1 MNCYVKIGITIL
13 NDTTKD
19 LKNLN
24 ELGIYLAKQ
33 TDIDALKSLKLL
45 ILASENSMLD
55 KDFDINSI
63 KSYTDTETI
72 MHVTHKRNESVVGN
86 LSMNPQNIGL
96 ELMDYILHNYKVD
109 LTVHPYDNGHTIFD
123 FWARSFARIE
133 DDQDIFYKRY
143 DMIDKKLEIA
153 SYMIQ
158 NGLLDVNQI
167 DFLLTSF
174 DRCIQRK
181 HSYTREQLLRMQQIF
196 NSIKLKEQLEL
207 NVANLITQ
215 KKIELNCSKDELIKK
230 LSSIENQV
238 ETSSDRRDFW
248 DELSNYR
255 MLDDQ
260 CIYML
265 QTIPTLVKKKIIK

>member
-1 MNCYVKIGITIL
+1 MNCYVKSGIAIL

-55 KDFDINSI
+55 KYFDINSV
-63 KSYTDTETI
+63 KSYTETFIRDTY
-72 MHVTHKRNESVVGN
+72 KRNESVVGN

-96 ELMDYILHNYKVD
+96 ELMDYILKNYKID
-109 LTVHPYDNGHTIFD
+109 LTVQPYDSGYTIFD

-133 DDQDIFYKRY
+133 DDQDTFYKRY

-158 NGLLDVNQI
+158 NGLLDVSQI

-181 HSYTREQLLRMQQIF
+181 HSYTREQLLRMQEIF
-196 NSIKLKEQLEL
+196 DSVKLKEQLEL

-215 KKIELNCSKDELIKK
+215 NKIELNCSKDELVKK
-230 LSSIENQV
+230 LLSIESQV
-238 ETSSDRRDFW
+238 ESSSNKRDSW
-248 DELSNYR
+248 DELSNYQ
-255 MLDDQ
+255 MLNDQ
-260 CIYML
+260 CVYML
-265 QTIPTLVKKKIIK
+265 QTIPTLVKKKVIK

>member
-1 MNCYVKIGITIL
+1 MNWYVKSGIAIL

-33 TDIDALKSLKLL
+33 TNIDALKSLKLL

-55 KDFDINSI
+55 KDFNININSI
-63 KSYTDTETI
+63 KTYTETI
-72 MHVTHKRNESVVGN
+72 IRDTYKRNESLIGN

-96 ELMDYILHNYKVD
+96 ELMDYILHNYEVD
-109 LTVHPYDNGHTIFD
+109 LTVQPYDSGYTIFD

-153 SYMIQ
+153 SFMIQ
-158 NGLLDVNQI
+158 KGLLDINQI
-167 DFLLTSF
+167 DFLLTTF

-181 HSYTREQLLRMQQIF
+181 HSYTEEQLLRMQEIF
-196 NSIKLKEQLEL
+196 NNIKLKEQLEL
-207 NVANLITQ
+207 NVANLVTQ
-215 KKIELNCSKDELIKK
+215 NKIKLNCSRDELIKK
-230 LSSIENQV
+230 LSETRTQV
-238 ETSSDRRDFW
+238 EASSDKTDFW
-248 DELSNYR
+248 DELLNYQ
-255 MLDDQ
+255 MLNDQ

>member
-1 MNCYVKIGITIL
+1 MNCYVKSGIAIL
-13 NDTTKD
+13 NDTTED

-55 KDFDINSI
+55 KDFDISSV
-63 KSYTDTETI
+63 KSYTETI
-72 MHVTHKRNESVVGN
+72 MRDTYKRNESVVGN

-96 ELMDYILHNYKVD
+96 ELMDYILKNYKID
-109 LTVHPYDNGHTIFD
+109 LTVQPYDSGYTIFD

-174 DRCIQRK
+174 ERCIQRK
-181 HSYTREQLLRMQQIF
+181 HSYTREQLLRMQDIF
-196 NSIKLKEQLEL
+196 NSIKLKEQLEF
-207 NVANLITQ
+207 NVTNLIIQ
-215 KKIELNCSKDELIKK
+215 NKIILNCSKDEFIKK
-230 LSSIENQV
+230 LSSIKKQV
-238 ETSSDRRDFW
+238 ESSSDRRDSW
-248 DELSNYR
+248 DELSNYQ
-255 MLDDQ
+255 MLNGQ
-260 CIYML
+260 YIYML
-265 QTIPTLVKKKIIK
+265 KNITTLVKKKVIK

>member
-1 MNCYVKIGITIL
+1 MNCYVKSGIAIL

-45 ILASENSMLD
+45 ILASENSKLD

-63 KSYTDTETI
+63 KSYTETFMRDTY
-72 MHVTHKRNESVVGN
+72 KRNESVVGN

-96 ELMDYILHNYKVD
+96 ELMDYILKNYKID
-109 LTVHPYDNGHTIFD
+109 LTVQPYDSGYTIFD

-133 DDQDIFYKRY
+133 DDKDIFYKRY

-181 HSYTREQLLRMQQIF
+181 HSYTKEQLLRMQKIF
-196 NSIKLKEQLEL
+196 DSIKLKEQLEL
-207 NVANLITQ
+207 NVANLITRN
-215 KKIELNCSKDELIKK
+215 KIELNCSKDELIKK
-230 LSSIENQV
+230 LLSIESQI
-238 ETSSDRRDFW
+238 ESSSNRRDSW
-248 DELSNYR
+248 DELLNYQ
-255 MLDDQ
+255 MLNDQ
-260 CIYML
+260 CVYML
-265 QTIPTLVKKKIIK
+265 QTIPTLVKKKVIK

>member
-1 MNCYVKIGITIL
+1 MNCYVKNGIAIL

-24 ELGIYLAKQ
+24 KLGIYLAKQ

-55 KDFDINSI
+55 KDFDINSV
-63 KSYTDTETI
+63 KSYTETFMRDTY
-72 MHVTHKRNESVVGN
+72 KRNESVVGN

-96 ELMDYILHNYKVD
+96 ELMDYILKNYKID
-109 LTVHPYDNGHTIFD
+109 LTVQPYDSGYTIFD

-133 DDQDIFYKRY
+133 DDQDTFYKRY

-158 NGLLDVNQI
+158 NGLLDVSQI

-181 HSYTREQLLRMQQIF
+181 HSYTREQLLRMQEIF
-196 NSIKLKEQLEL
+196 DSVKLKEQLEL

-215 KKIELNCSKDELIKK
+215 NKIELNCSKDELVKK
-230 LSSIENQV
+230 LLSIESQV
-238 ETSSDRRDFW
+238 ESSSNRRDSW
-248 DELSNYR
+248 DELSNYQ
-255 MLDDQ
+255 MLNAQ
-260 CIYML
+260 CVYML
-265 QTIPTLVKKKIIK
+265 QTIPTLVKKKVIK

>member
-1 MNCYVKIGITIL
+1 MNCYVKSGIAIL

-33 TDIDALKSLKLL
+33 TDIDALKSLKIL

-55 KDFDINSI
+55 KDFDINSV
-63 KSYTDTETI
+63 KSYTETFIRDTY
-72 MHVTHKRNESVVGN
+72 KRNESVVGN

-96 ELMDYILHNYKVD
+96 ELMDYILKNYKID
-109 LTVHPYDNGHTIFD
+109 LTVQPYDSGYTIFD

-133 DDQDIFYKRY
+133 DDQDTFYKRY

-158 NGLLDVNQI
+158 NGLLDVSQI

-181 HSYTREQLLRMQQIF
+181 HSYTREQLLRMQEIF
-196 NSIKLKEQLEL
+196 DSVKLKEQLEL

-215 KKIELNCSKDELIKK
+215 NKIELNCSKDELVKK
-230 LSSIENQV
+230 LLSIESQV
-238 ETSSDRRDFW
+238 ESSSNRRDSW
-248 DELSNYR
+248 GELSNYQ
-255 MLDDQ
+255 MLNDQ
-260 CIYML
+260 CVYML
-265 QTIPTLVKKKIIK
+265 QTIPTLVKKKVIK

>member
-1 MNCYVKIGITIL
+1 MNCYVKSGIAIL
-13 NDTTKD
+13 NNTTKD

-63 KSYTDTETI
+63 KSYTETI
-72 MHVTHKRNESVVGN
+72 MRDTYKRYESVVGN

-96 ELMDYILHNYKVD
+96 ELMYYILQNYKVD
-109 LTVHPYDNGHTIFD
+109 LTVQLYDNGYTIFD
-123 FWARSFARIE
+123 YWARSFARIE

-153 SYMIQ
+153 SYMIR
-158 NGLLDVNQI
+158 NGLLDVNQT

-181 HSYTREQLLRMQQIF
+181 HSYTREQLLRMQEIF

-207 NVANLITQ
+207 NVVNLITQ
-215 KKIELNCSKDELIKK
+215 NKIELNCSKDEVIKK
-230 LSSIENQV
+230 LSSIESQI
-238 ETSSDRRDFW
+238 ESSSNRKDSW
-248 DELSNYR
+248 DELSNYQ
-255 MLDDQ
+255 MLNDQ
-260 CIYML
+260 CVYML
-265 QTIPTLVKKKIIK
+265 QTIPTLAKKKVIK

>member
-1 MNCYVKIGITIL
+1 MNCYVKSGIAIL

-55 KDFDINSI
+55 KYFDINSV
-63 KSYTDTETI
+63 KSYTETFIRDTY
-72 MHVTHKRNESVVGN
+72 KRNESVVGN

-96 ELMDYILHNYKVD
+96 ELMDYILKNYKID
-109 LTVHPYDNGHTIFD
+109 LTVQPYDSGYTIFD

-133 DDQDIFYKRY
+133 DDQDTFYKRY

-158 NGLLDVNQI
+158 NGLLDVSQI

-181 HSYTREQLLRMQQIF
+181 HSYTREQLLRMQEIF
-196 NSIKLKEQLEL
+196 DSVKLKEQLEL
-207 NVANLITQ
+207 NVAHLITQ
-215 KKIELNCSKDELIKK
+215 NKIELNCSKDELVKK
-230 LSSIENQV
+230 LLSIESQV
-238 ETSSDRRDFW
+238 ESSSNRRDSW
-248 DELSNYR
+248 DELSNYQ
-255 MLDDQ
+255 MLNDQ
-260 CIYML
+260 CVYML
-265 QTIPTLVKKKIIK
+265 QTIPTLVKKKVIK

>member
-1 MNCYVKIGITIL
+1 MNCYVKNGIAIL

-24 ELGIYLAKQ
+24 KLGIYLAKQ

-55 KDFDINSI
+55 KDFDINSV
-63 KSYTDTETI
+63 KSYIETFMRDTY
-72 MHVTHKRNESVVGN
+72 KRNESVVGN

-96 ELMDYILHNYKVD
+96 ELMDYILKNYKID
-109 LTVHPYDNGHTIFD
+109 LTVQPYDSGYTIFD

-133 DDQDIFYKRY
+133 DDQDTFYKRY

-158 NGLLDVNQI
+158 NGLLDVSQI

-181 HSYTREQLLRMQQIF
+181 HSYTREQLLRMQEIF
-196 NSIKLKEQLEL
+196 DSVKLKEQLEL

-215 KKIELNCSKDELIKK
+215 NKIELNCSKDELVKK
-230 LSSIENQV
+230 LLSIESQV
-238 ETSSDRRDFW
+238 ESSSNRRDSW
-248 DELSNYR
+248 DELSNYQ
-255 MLDDQ
+255 MLNDQ
-260 CIYML
+260 CVYML
-265 QTIPTLVKKKIIK
+265 QTIPTLVKKKVIK

>member
-1 MNCYVKIGITIL
+1 MNCYVTSGIAIL

-19 LKNLN
+19 LRNLN

-55 KDFDINSI
+55 KDFDINGI
-63 KSYTDTETI
+63 KSYTETFMRDTY
-72 MHVTHKRNESVVGN
+72 KRYESVVGN

-96 ELMDYILHNYKVD
+96 EIMDYILRNYKVD
-109 LTVHPYDNGHTIFD
+109 LTVKPYDSSYTIFD

-158 NGLLDVNQI
+158 NGLLDVVQI
-167 DFLLTSF
+167 DFLSTSF
-174 DRCIQRK
+174 NRCIQRK
-181 HSYTREQLLRMQQIF
+181 YFYTKEQLLGMQEIVS
-196 NSIKLKEQLEL
+196 NIKLKEQLEL

-215 KKIELNCSKDELIKK
+215 NKIELNCSKDELIKK
-230 LSSIENQV
+230 LLSTESQAESSSNK
-238 ETSSDRRDFW
+238 RDSW
-248 DELSNYR
+248 DELSNYQ
-255 MLDDQ
+255 MLNDQ
-260 CIYML
+260 CVYML
-265 QTIPTLVKKKIIK
+265 QTIPTLVKKKVIK

>member
-1 MNCYVKIGITIL
+1 MNCYVKSGIAIL

-55 KDFDINSI
+55 KYFDINSV
-63 KSYTDTETI
+63 KSYTETFIRDTY
-72 MHVTHKRNESVVGN
+72 KRNESVVGN

-96 ELMDYILHNYKVD
+96 ELMDYILKNYKID
-109 LTVHPYDNGHTIFD
+109 LTVQPYDSGYTIFD

-133 DDQDIFYKRY
+133 DDQDTFYKRY

-158 NGLLDVNQI
+158 NGLLDVSQI

-181 HSYTREQLLRMQQIF
+181 HSYTREQLLRMQEIF
-196 NSIKLKEQLEL
+196 DSVKLKEQLEL

-215 KKIELNCSKDELIKK
+215 NKIELNCSKDELVKK
-230 LSSIENQV
+230 LLSIESQV
-238 ETSSDRRDFW
+238 ESSSNRRDSW
-248 DELSNYR
+248 DELSNYQ
-255 MLDDQ
+255 MLNDQ
-260 CIYML
+260 CVYML
-265 QTIPTLVKKKIIK
+265 QTIHTLVKKKVIK

>member
-1 MNCYVKIGITIL
+1 MNCYVKSGIAIL

-55 KDFDINSI
+55 KYFDINSV
-63 KSYTDTETI
+63 KSYTETFIRDTY
-72 MHVTHKRNESVVGN
+72 KRNESVVGN

-96 ELMDYILHNYKVD
+96 ELMDYILKNYKID
-109 LTVHPYDNGHTIFD
+109 LTVQPYDSGYTIFD

-133 DDQDIFYKRY
+133 DDQDTFYKRY

-158 NGLLDVNQI
+158 NGLLDVSQI

-181 HSYTREQLLRMQQIF
+181 HSYTREQLLRMQEIF
-196 NSIKLKEQLEL
+196 DSVKLKEQLEL

-215 KKIELNCSKDELIKK
+215 NKIELNCSKDELVKK
-230 LSSIENQV
+230 LLSIESEV
-238 ETSSDRRDFW
+238 ESSSNRRDSW
-248 DELSNYR
+248 DELSNYQ
-255 MLDDQ
+255 MLNDQ
-260 CIYML
+260 CVYML
-265 QTIPTLVKKKIIK
+265 QTIPTLVKKKVIK